1 MVITPAGFQGRFS
14 KRGPEAY
21 GPGSPAPRKRSFL
34 SHITMNKILGVLL
47 GLTLGA
53 GGISSNFKAQDDAA
67 IIHVQDYVER
77 IVDSG
82 KCSGIIIG
90 IINEKGRQ
98 ILSYG
103 ELEKGSGKKPN
114 ENTVYGIGSITKLFT
129 CFLLADMANHG
140 EVNLN
145 EPISSFL
152 PDLIKAPRFDGKEIT
167 LYHLATH
174 TSGLPA
180 RPDNLSP
187 ANPDDP
193 YADYSGDQLYEFLS
207 KYKLSRKVGL
217 KYEYSNI
224 GVGLLGY
231 ILTQKSGIDYETLV
245 HKRICE
251 PLNLSRT
258 IIAVPAKLQ
267 SSVATPYN
275 KEGQSVTDWTFSP
288 VFVGAGSLKSTAH
301 DMLIFVAANIGLIDA
316 RLSSTFELTHIK
328 HPGNN
333 IALGWHIWDE
343 FGTIIFGHS
352 GSSIGYKSFIG
363 FSKKSKSGVIVLS
376 NKTDAVMDIGLHILD
391 HGYQLRDQWVK
402 NDQAKVARPA
412 SGKNP

>member
-1 MVITPAGFQGRFS
+1 MASTPAGFREKFS
-14 KRGPEAY
+14 KRGLEACDL
-21 GPGSPAPRKRSFL
+21 GTPAPRKGNFL

-47 GLTLGA
+47 GLTFGA
-53 GGISSNFKAQDDAA
+53 CSISNNFKAQDDAA
-67 IIHVQDYVER
+67 IIHVQDYIKR
-77 IVDSG
+77 LVDNG
-82 KCSGIIIG
+82 KSTSIIIG
-90 IINEKGRQ
+90 IINERGQQ
-98 ILSYG
+98 IFSYG

-145 EPISSFL
+145 EPISRFL
-152 PDLIKAPRFDGKEIT
+152 PDSIKPPMFNGKEIT

-180 RPDNLSP
+180 RPNNLSP

-193 YADYSGDQLYEFLS
+193 YADYSVDQLYEFLS
-207 KYKLSRKVGL
+207 KYKLSREIGL

-231 ILTQKSGIDYETLV
+231 ILTQKSGIDYETFL

-251 PLNLSRT
+251 PLDLSST
-258 IIAVPAKLQ
+258 MIVVPAELQ
-267 SSVATPYN
+267 SSVAVPYN

-301 DMLIFVAANIGLIDA
+301 DMLIFVAANIGLINSE
-316 RLSSTFELTHIK
+316 LSSTFELTHVK

-343 FGTIIFGHS
+343 FGTINYGHS

-363 FSKKSKSGVIVLS
+363 FNKKSKTGVIVLS
-376 NKTDAVMDIGLHILD
+376 NKTDAVMDIGLYILD
-391 HGYQLRDQWVK
+391 HRYQLRDQ
-402 NDQAKVARPA
+402 
-412 SGKNP
+412 